1 MAAGFRSCLKGLV
14 HGLEAALSAADEEP
28 EQGHQHAREALGLGE
43 ARLALTHGLKLED
56 VLPDLN
62 PSDQL
67 AYQSSRA
74 ATMPSATRRRTSSSE

>member
-1 MAAGFRSCLKGLV
+1 
-14 HGLEAALSAADEEP
+14 
-28 EQGHQHAREALGLGE
+28 
-43 ARLALTHGLKLED
+43 